1 MAWHCRCTRAVP
13 TAAWKVWVGVCRGLP
28 PHQLRRSGACAPAV
42 PRRAVRRVVLREMS
56 AICQDARSPSVEVL
70 CTNKGTVS
78 TVCGLG
84 RSLGCVDRAKPRVR
98 PRRTSAV
105 GCGPEA
111 TLKLRLGSS
120 MGISTRCMVER
131 WCATRLGTRC
141 FVPCW
146 TAASHDTCPHCG
158 TTPCDVRSWQGCW
171 GLRVPPSSSLVGQN
185 ARRWPPAFLLSPP
198 DERRGVHPC
207 CIGLAPCQHD
217 DVMRGLSDRKG
228 STHRR
233 KSPAFTHNAMLE
245 RRSPLQTNHL

>member
-1 MAWHCRCTRAVP
+1 MHCRCTRAVP

-78 TVCGLG
+78 TVWGLG

-120 MGISTRCMVER
+120 MGISTRCMGR
-131 WCATRLGTRC
+131 TLICDATRCTLFCAELDGRLTRYLPP
-141 FVPCW
+141 PC
-146 TAASHDTCPHCG
+146 
-158 TTPCDVRSWQGCW
+158 TTPCDVRSWRGRR

-185 ARRWPPAFLLSPP
+185 VRR
-198 DERRGVHPC
+198 
-207 CIGLAPCQHD
+207 
-217 DVMRGLSDRKG
+217 
-228 STHRR
+228 
-233 KSPAFTHNAMLE
+233 
-245 RRSPLQTNHL
+245 